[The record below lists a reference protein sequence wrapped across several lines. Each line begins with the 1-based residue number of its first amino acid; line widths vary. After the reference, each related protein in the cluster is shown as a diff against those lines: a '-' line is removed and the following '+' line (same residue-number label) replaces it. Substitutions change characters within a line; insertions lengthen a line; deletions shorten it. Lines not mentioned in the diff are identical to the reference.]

1 MQLKIKASNWIWIAA
16 GTALLL
22 FYFFIDPLKMPW
34 MPQCV
39 FHKLTGLQCMGC
51 GAQRMAH
58 AVLHGNFREAME
70 ANIFLFFS
78 LPFLAFLV
86 AVELGRTRFPNLY
99 RRVHSVWVM
108 IIISAML
115 AAWLIVRNIYS
126 I

>member
-1 MQLKIKASNWIWIAA
+1 
-16 GTALLL
+16 
-22 FYFFIDPLKMPW
+22 